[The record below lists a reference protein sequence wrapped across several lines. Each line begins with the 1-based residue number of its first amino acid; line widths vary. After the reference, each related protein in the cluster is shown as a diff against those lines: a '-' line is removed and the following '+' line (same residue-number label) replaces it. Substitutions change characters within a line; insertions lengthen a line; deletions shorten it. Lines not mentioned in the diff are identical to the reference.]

1 MIIGNTGSQH
11 RGECSWWAQGPRCL
25 EQIQEWAQWV
35 QHCHVSSDNE
45 VSECVTFADGILCV
59 KVEGVQQLLKMAM
72 DNGNILIPETDEPSK
87 VEPRVQ
93 VEPPRNAEE
102 KQEHRSRKSCLF
114 TECINSVLL
123 CGAEP
128 SLAGQ
133 WLPAA
138 DGDGTWA
145 DRTGSGPML
154 MRGDIFAASHGG
166 GAGG

>member
-1 MIIGNTGSQH
+1 M
-11 RGECSWWAQGPRCL
+11 
-25 EQIQEWAQWV
+25 
-35 QHCHVSSDNE
+35 
-45 VSECVTFADGILCV
+45 
-59 KVEGVQQLLKMAM
+59 
-72 DNGNILIPETDEPSK
+72 
-87 VEPRVQ
+87 EPRVQ

-102 KQEHRSRKSCLF
+102 QQEHRSRKSCLF

-166 GAGG
+166 GAGGLRQDISLSAILLKTLVGRRDGWVKPKVLQRGFIEKVLAGV